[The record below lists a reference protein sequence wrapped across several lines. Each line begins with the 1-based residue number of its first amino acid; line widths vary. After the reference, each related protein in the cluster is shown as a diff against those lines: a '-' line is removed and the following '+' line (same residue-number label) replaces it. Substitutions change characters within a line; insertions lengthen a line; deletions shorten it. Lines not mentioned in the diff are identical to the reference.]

1 MQNSN
6 QNQQRQQQPNR
17 PAPRQEP
24 SAFQF
29 SSVNF
34 EEPKE
39 QNVVVQPAQPKPKP
53 TGPWSDDLI
62 EDKDD
67 PSWTVV
73 ERKRRKKSS
82 K

>member
-1 MQNSN
+1 MSN
-6 QNQQRQQQPNR
+6 QNQSNGKR

-29 SSVNF
+29 STLAF
-34 EEPKE
+34 EEPKVE
-39 QNVVVQPAQPKPKP
+39 NVVVQPEQPKPKT

>member
-1 MQNSN
+1 MQK
-6 QNQQRQQQPNR
+6 QQQQQQPNIKKTSNV
-17 PAPRQEP
+17 QVQ
-24 SAFQF
+24 STFQF
-29 SSVNF
+29 SDLAF

-39 QNVVVQPAQPKPKP
+39 QNVVVQPALPKTKP

-73 ERKRRKKSS
+73 QRKRRRKRAD
-82 K
+82 